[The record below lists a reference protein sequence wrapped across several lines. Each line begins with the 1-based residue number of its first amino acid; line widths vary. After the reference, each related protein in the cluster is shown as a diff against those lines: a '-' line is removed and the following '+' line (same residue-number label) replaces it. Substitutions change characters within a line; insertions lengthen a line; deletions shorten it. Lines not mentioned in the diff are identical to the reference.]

1 MFGILKFNDAIAW
14 WTEGLGY
21 LCPASISKV
30 FNPVPALITIEFKEQ
45 QVLFKR
51 YSNSLKEAS
60 EIRQFVKTDDIERA
74 VVLSWLQENLQ
85 HNCYVSL
92 IIPDELFLTKKMAF
106 PKAASSNLREVL
118 SFEMNRKTPFTPEQ
132 TYYDYLLNENNVDS
146 DKVHLELFLVPRD
159 RIDSILGELNTWDIE
174 LDSIKPVSQYDN
186 PRLNLLSA
194 EKRPQENVKSD
205 NALLILVTTTCLLL
219 VALLFAPII
228 NQQKNLSLLES
239 EIVKQRK
246 TAMRLQELRQDK
258 EKILGQ
264 MQFLKNKR
272 ANEISSLKLIDEV
285 TQIIPDDTW
294 LTRFVMKTG
303 DLQLQ
308 GESSNASSLIQTL
321 DSSAYFTKVQF
332 RSPVTQNRST
342 GKDKFHL
349 SAKFKQERI

>member
-1 MFGILKFNDAIAW
+1 MFDILKFNDAITW
-14 WTEGLGY
+14 WTEGLGQ
-21 LCPASISKV
+21 LCPASVRKI
-30 FNPVPALITIEFKEQ
+30 FNPVPELITVEFKEGQ
-45 QVLFKR
+45 FFFKR
-51 YSNSLKEAS
+51 YTDNSKEAI
-60 EIRQFVKTDDIERA
+60 EIRQFIKTDEIERA
-74 VVLSWLQENLQ
+74 VVLSWLQENVQ
-85 HNCYVSL
+85 NNCDVSL

-132 TYYDYLLNENNVDS
+132 TYFDYLLNEKDEDT

-159 RIDSILGELNTWDIE
+159 RVDSVLGELNSWGIE
-174 LDSIKPVSQYDN
+174 LDSIRSVSQYDN
-186 PRLNLLSA
+186 PRLNVLA
-194 EKRPQENVKSD
+194 PEKRSQENAKSD
-205 NALLILVTTTCLLL
+205 NALLLLVATTCLLL
-219 VALLFAPII
+219 IAVLFAPII

-246 TAMRLQELRQDK
+246 TAMRLQVLQQDK

-294 LTRFVMKTG
+294 LSRFVMKTG
-303 DLQLQ
+303 ELQLQ

-332 RSPVTQNRST
+332 RSPVTQNRSS

-349 SAKFKQERI
+349 SAKFEQERI

>member
-1 MFGILKFNDAIAW
+1 MFDILKFNDAIKW

-21 LCPASISKV
+21 LCPASV
-30 FNPVPALITIEFKEQ
+30 RRAFNPVPELITIEFKDQ
-45 QVLFKR
+45 QVIFKR
-51 YSNSLKEAS
+51 YTENSKEAF
-60 EIRQFVKTDDIERA
+60 EIRQFIKTDDIERA
-74 VVLSWLQENLQ
+74 VVLNWLQEYSQN
-85 HNCYVSL
+85 NCIVSL
-92 IIPDELFLTKKMAF
+92 IIPDEHFLAKKMAF

-118 SFEMNRKTPFTPEQ
+118 SFEMSRKTPFTPEQ
-132 TYYDYLLNENNVDS
+132 TYFDYLLNEKNEDL

-159 RIDSILGELNTWDIE
+159 RVDSVLSELNTWGVE
-174 LDSIKPVSQYDN
+174 LNSIRSVSQYDN
-186 PRLNLLSA
+186 SRLNLLSP
-194 EKRPQENVKSD
+194 EKRHQDNAHSD
-205 NALLILVTTTCLLL
+205 NALLILVATTCLLL

-228 NQQKNLSLLES
+228 KQQKGLTLLET
-239 EIVKQRK
+239 EIVQQRK
-246 TAMRLQELRQDK
+246 TAMRLQALRQDK

-264 MQFLKNKR
+264 LQFLKNKR

-294 LTRFVMKTG
+294 LTRFVMKAG
-303 DLQLQ
+303 ELQLQ